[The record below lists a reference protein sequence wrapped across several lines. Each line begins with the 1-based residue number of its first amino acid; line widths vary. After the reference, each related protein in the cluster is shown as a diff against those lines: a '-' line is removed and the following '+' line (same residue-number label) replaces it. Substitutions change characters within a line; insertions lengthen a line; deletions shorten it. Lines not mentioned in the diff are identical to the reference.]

1 MTPLWGRLERT
12 GVRCCRYSRTVSA
25 VIEGDGVEQRSREQG
40 AESHR
45 LADHDDGGRL
55 DPRGTGGDVAE
66 RAHYLPAFSESIP
79 V

>member
-1 MTPLWGRLERT
+1 
-12 GVRCCRYSRTVSA
+12 

-66 RAHYLPAFSESIP
+66 RAHYLPAFSVSIP